1 MHDSQLLLSI
11 IMDHQHQWEFPMQK
25 PLRLLQGSSFIDQ
38 RNKATVRSHYFRGF
52 INSLDYPKYIFNS
65 NHRCSLISTEVAE
78 KSTKAPSCMKK
89 DSATFTFRLVENML
103 VTVSELSFFIV
114 FYLFFYFKLI
124 TVGGR

>member
-1 MHDSQLLLSI
+1 
-11 IMDHQHQWEFPMQK
+11 
-25 PLRLLQGSSFIDQ
+25 
-38 RNKATVRSHYFRGF
+38 
-52 INSLDYPKYIFNS
+52 
-65 NHRCSLISTEVAE
+65 
-78 KSTKAPSCMKK
+78 MKK